1 MTRLHPRSAVV
12 RVARGALQ
20 GAFFGFF
27 AGSVGAGTAFL
38 PALSVPLVAVFGAL
52 LGGGYALA
60 RYLRFRYELD
70 GDTLSVESGVFA
82 RQSRQIPLG
91 RVQNVDVEQNV
102 VNRLLGL
109 AVVRFETA
117 GGSAT
122 EATLDAVDE
131 SEVDRL
137 RNYVRRRERETAAES
152 RVETDAART
161 GAGESDAGETTDDA
175 FAGDDPGE
183 PTGALDAAS
192 PDSEPDGDL
201 LFEFGWRELL
211 TYAVV
216 SVRPAAP
223 VLTLAGLPLGMDL
236 VRVVLRFNA
245 DLVGVSAA
253 LRPWLFGSPEGT
265 RLLVFA
271 AVTLT
276 QFLLLALAVSVALT
290 VVEYHGFRLTRAN
303 GDLRYERGLLR
314 RYSGNIPLEKVQTL
328 TVRENVLM
336 RRFGYASLAVETAG
350 YSGGDQ
356 QSTQGVAV
364 PLAARDEVSEL
375 ARDVEP
381 FGDLDF
387 ERPPERA
394 RRRYV
399 ARFSIAAAG
408 LTAVAY
414 AADSLVFE
422 TGYWWL
428 ALALFLPVVPAAH
441 LRWRHR
447 GFDLDDS
454 VLATRSGFWR
464 RTTRLVPYYRL
475 QTVFVTRSPFQRRRD
490 LATVGADTASS
501 SSLLGG
507 VARAYDLDEEVAVEL
522 REELRR
528 RLTAHIA
535 MRRRGEST
543 ADDADVGDDPNADEA
558 VADDEAATGDEAM
571 ASEDPMETDDGAV
584 ADDEAATRDE
594 TATDDE

>member
-70 GDTLSVESGVFA
+70 GDTLSVDSGVFA

-131 SEVDRL
+131 AEVDRL
-137 RNYVRRRERETAAES
+137 RNYVRRRDREPAADS
-152 RVETDAART
+152 GSTM
-161 GAGESDAGETTDDA
+161 GAGQFDAGGPTDDA
-175 FAGDDPGE
+175 LAGSDRDESADSIGP
-183 PTGALDAAS
+183 AS
-192 PDSEPDGDL
+192 ADSEPDGEL

-223 VLTLAGLPLGMDL
+223 VLTLAGLPLGMDV
-236 VRVVLRFNA
+236 VRIALRFNA
-245 DLVGVSAA
+245 DLVGVSEA

-271 AVTLT
+271 ALT
-276 QFLLLALAVSVALT
+276 VAQFLLLALAVSVVLT

-336 RRFGYASLAVETAG
+336 RRFGYASLVVETAG

-364 PLAARDEVSEL
+364 PLAARDEVYEL
-375 ARDVEP
+375 ARDIEP

-387 ERPPERA
+387 ERPPVRA

-399 ARFSIAAAG
+399 ARFSLAAGG

-414 AADSLVFE
+414 AVDSLVFE
-422 TGYWWL
+422 TGYWWV

-447 GFDLDDS
+447 GVDLDDD

-464 RTTRLVPYYRL
+464 RTTRIVPYYRL

-501 SSLLGG
+501 ASLLGG
-507 VARAYDLDEEVAVEL
+507 VARAYDLDEAAAVEL

-535 MRRRGEST
+535 TRRRDDSVD
-543 ADDADVGDDPNADEA
+543 DDAAVGDDSDPDDSVTSETAATDDEA
-558 VADDEAATGDEAM
+558 TASEEPTARDDAATGDEA
-571 ASEDPMETDDGAV
+571 ARDD
-584 ADDEAATRDE
+584 DAATGDE
-594 TATDDE
+594 

>member
-12 RVARGALQ
+12 RIARGTLQ

-27 AGSVGAGTAFL
+27 AGTVGAGTAFL
-38 PALSVPLVAVFGAL
+38 PALSVPLVAAFGAL

-122 EATLDAVDE
+122 EATLDAVDRA
-131 SEVDRL
+131 EVDRL
-137 RNYVRRRERETAAES
+137 RNYVRRRDRETSTES
-152 RVETDAART
+152 GPEADVAHTDSTEATANART
-161 GAGESDAGETTDDA
+161 RDDHGES
-175 FAGDDPGE
+175 
-183 PTGALDAAS
+183 TGSLSPAS
-192 PDSEPDGDL
+192 ADSAPDGEL
-201 LFEFGWRELL
+201 LFEFGWRQLL

-223 VLTLAGLPLGMDL
+223 VLTLAGLPLGLDI
-236 VRVVLRFNA
+236 VRVVVRFNA
-245 DLVGVSAA
+245 DLVGVSETV
-253 LRPWLFGSPEGT
+253 RPWLLGSPDT
-265 RLLVFA
+265 SRLAVFA
-271 AVTLT
+271 TVTVV
-276 QFLLLALAVSVALT
+276 QFLLLALAVSVVLT

-336 RRFGYASLAVETAG
+336 RRFGYASLVVETAG

-364 PLAARDEVSEL
+364 PLAARDEVYEL
-375 ARDVEP
+375 ARDIEP

-394 RRRYV
+394 RRRYA
-399 ARFSIAAAG
+399 ARFSLAATG

-422 TGYWWL
+422 TGFWWL

-447 GFDLDDS
+447 GFALGES

-507 VARAYDLDEEVAVEL
+507 VARAYDLDEGVAVEL
-522 REELRR
+522 REELRT

-535 MRRRGEST
+535 ARRRSESG
-543 ADDADVGDDPNADEA
+543 DDAVVGGDS
-558 VADDEAATGDEAM
+558 VADGAMASDEAATDNE
-571 ASEDPMETDDGAV
+571 PMTS
-584 ADDEAATRDE
+584 DDEPI
-594 TATDDE
+594 DDE

>member
-109 AVVRFETA
+109 SVVRFETA

-122 EATLDAVDE
+122 EATLDAVEE
-131 SEVDRL
+131 SEVERL
-137 RNYVRRRERETAAES
+137 RNYVRRRDRETAAES
-152 RVETDAART
+152 GSETEAARP
-161 GAGESDAGETTDDA
+161 DASEPTDDA
-175 FAGDDPGE
+175 LAGEDRGE
-183 PTGALDAAS
+183 PTGSFAGTS
-192 PDSEPDGDL
+192 TDSEPDGEL

-223 VLTLAGLPLGMDL
+223 VLTLAGLPLGMDI
-236 VRVVLRFNA
+236 VRVVLGFNA
-245 DLVGVSAA
+245 DLVGVTESV
-253 LRPWLFGSPEGT
+253 LPWLFGSPEGT
-265 RLLVFA
+265 QLLVFA
-271 AVTLT
+271 AVTVA
-276 QFLLLALAVSVALT
+276 QFLLVALVVSVVLT

-336 RRFGYASLAVETAG
+336 RRFGYASLVVETAG

-375 ARDVEP
+375 ARDIEP

-394 RRRYV
+394 RRRYA
-399 ARFSIAAAG
+399 ARFSLAAAG

-422 TGYWWL
+422 TGYWWV
-428 ALALFLPVVPAAH
+428 ALALFLPVLPAAH

-447 GFDLDDS
+447 GFDLDDH

-464 RTTRLVPYYRL
+464 RTTRIVPYYRL

-507 VARAYDLDEEVAVEL
+507 VARAYDLDESVAVEL

-535 MRRRGEST
+535 ARRRG
-543 ADDADVGDDPNADEA
+543 DA
-558 VADDEAATGDEAM
+558 ADDEGAEAGDRLDTDESV
-571 ASEDPMETDDGAV
+571 ASEKGATDDDGMSTDDRMSTDDGA
-584 ADDEAATRDE
+584 
-594 TATDDE
+594 ATDDE